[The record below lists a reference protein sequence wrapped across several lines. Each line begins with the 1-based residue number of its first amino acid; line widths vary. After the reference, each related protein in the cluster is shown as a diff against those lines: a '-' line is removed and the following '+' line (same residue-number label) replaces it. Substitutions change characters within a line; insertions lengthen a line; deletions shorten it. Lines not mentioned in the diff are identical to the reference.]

1 MPLDTLYTA
10 ETPEGIGL
18 ALRPAGVAAR
28 FYAYLVDFLIRLALF
43 VALSLALG
51 ALGAMGGGLLLIG
64 YFLLEWFYPVFFELL
79 PGHATPGKRVLG
91 LMVVMDSGLPVT
103 PAGSLVRNLLR
114 AVDFLPLAYVLG
126 FVTMLCRADFKRLG
140 DLAAG
145 TLVVY
150 SQRRGPGLPL
160 RETLPEVLA
169 LAPRRPLST
178 REQAA
183 IVAWASRSQ
192 RLTAARTEE
201 LATLAETILPAHRHP
216 AEATAALMGVAQW
229 LLGRR

>member
-1 MPLDTLYTA
+1 MSLDTLYTA

-18 ALRPAGVAAR
+18 ALRPAGVVAR
-28 FYAYLVDFLIRLALF
+28 FYAYLVDLLIRLAVY
-43 VALSLALG
+43 VALSMALG
-51 ALGAMGGGLLLIG
+51 ALGAMGSGLLLIT
-64 YFLLEWFYPVFFELL
+64 YFLLEWLYPVLFELL

-114 AVDFLPLAYVLG
+114 AVDFLPAAYALG

-150 SQRRGPGLPL
+150 TQRQAPSLQL
-160 RETLPEVLA
+160 RERLPEVPP

-178 REQAA
+178 PEQAA
-183 IVAWASRSQ
+183 IMAWASRSQ
-192 RLTAARTEE
+192 RLTASRTEE
-201 LATLAETILPAHRHP
+201 LAELAEAILPANRRQS
-216 AEATAALMGVAQW
+216 EATTALMGVAQW

>member
-1 MPLDTLYTA
+1 MSLDTLYTA
-10 ETPEGIGL
+10 ETPEGIAL
-18 ALRPAGVAAR
+18 ALRPAGVVAR

-43 VALSLALG
+43 GALSVALDALG
-51 ALGAMGGGLLLIG
+51 GLGSGLLLIT
-64 YFLLEWFYPVFFELL
+64 YFLLEWFYPVLFELL

-114 AVDFLPLAYVLG
+114 AVDFLPMAYVVG

-140 DLAAG
+140 DLAGG

-150 SQRRGPGLPL
+150 RQDPGSGLPL
-160 RETLPEVLA
+160 SESLPEVPA

-178 REQAA
+178 SEQAA
-183 IVAWASRSQ
+183 IIDWASRSQ
-192 RLTAARTEE
+192 RLTAPRAEE
-201 LATLAETILPAHRHP
+201 LASLAQTILPDHRRP

>member
-1 MPLDTLYTA
+1 MSLDTRYTA
-10 ETPEGIGL
+10 ETPEGIAL
-18 ALRPAGVAAR
+18 AMRPAGVVAR
-28 FYAYLVDFLIRLALF
+28 FYAYLVDFLIRLAIFL
-43 VALSLALG
+43 ALSKALDSLG
-51 ALGAMGGGLLLIG
+51 AAGVGLLLIT
-64 YFLLEWFYPVFFELL
+64 YFLLEWFYPVLFELL

-103 PAGSLVRNLLR
+103 PAGSLVRNFLR
-114 AVDFLPLAYVLG
+114 AVDFLPAAYALG

-150 SQRRGPGLPL
+150 RQDHGSSLQL
-160 RETLPEVLA
+160 RESLPEAPA
-169 LAPRRPLST
+169 LAPRRPLSSS
-178 REQAA
+178 EQAA
-183 IVAWASRSQ
+183 IIDWASRSQ
-192 RLTAARTEE
+192 RLTPSRTEE
-201 LATLAETILPAHRHP
+201 LASLAQTILPANRRP